1 VSNAD
6 PQSHRSAFAIGLLSC
21 GVPSAPPSS
30 PESPSSAVL
39 DITALR
45 SLAAIADCGGFRRA
59 AQVLCVSQSAVSQ
72 HVRRLERAIGRPLVA
87 PDGRGTRFTP
97 DGELLLSAARRLLDL
112 HDSTLR
118 ALGVGAPA
126 RPSTITVGA
135 TEHAA
140 DYLLPLWMSALTDAY
155 PDARVQFRL
164 DRGARLTEA
173 LDAGTVDVALLIGVP
188 PGPGSRPAGALPLAW
203 YAAEG
208 FAPPPA
214 ERPLPM
220 VAIND
225 PCTIRRQALST
236 LARVGRTAWVAGEA
250 GHLAGVLQAARAGVG
265 VALLADVG
273 PVPPGLRRR
282 DDLPA
287 AGPEPL
293 HVRARRGA
301 PPRLAD
307 LIGDTVTAALAAP
320 PDLDASQH

>member
-1 VSNAD
+1 M
-6 PQSHRSAFAIGLLSC
+6 
-21 GVPSAPPSS
+21 
-30 PESPSSAVL
+30 L

-45 SLAAIADCGGFRRA
+45 SLVAIADSGGFRRA
-59 AQVLCVSQSAVSQ
+59 AAALCVSQSAVSQ
-72 HVRRLERAIGRPLVA
+72 HVRRLERAVGRPLVT
-87 PDGRGTRFTP
+87 PDGRATRFTP
-97 DGELLLSAARRLLDL
+97 DGELLLAAARHLLDL
-112 HDSTLR
+112 HDATLR

-140 DYLLPLWMSALTDAY
+140 DHLLPLWMVALTAAY

-164 DRGARLTEA
+164 DRGARLTEG

-188 PGPGSRPAGALPLAW
+188 PGPGSRPAGVLPLAW
-203 YAAEG
+203 YAAAG
-208 FAPPPA
+208 WSPPPPG
-214 ERPLPM
+214 RPLPLI
-220 VAIND
+220 AIND

-273 PVPPGLRRR
+273 PVPPGLVRR

-287 AGPEPL
+287 ADPEPL
-293 HVRARRGA
+293 HVRTRRGA
-301 PPRLAD
+301 PARLAD
-307 LIGDTVTAALAAP
+307 VIGDTVTDALAAVP
-320 PDLDASQH
+320 PAGHDERSRRGRSPAPR